1 MWPQGG
7 VTYISWKFG
16 HQWQFVISLL
26 ADHQLCSI
34 EISIEL
40 VFLSVR
46 VTSTKF
52 QEKVRQLRTPRP
64 NDRTPCHVHMG
75 SIKTVTL
82 QVLAAGHFP
91 HL

>member
-1 MWPQGG
+1 MATRWRHIYQLEIWPPMTICHFPIDRSS
-7 VTYISWKFG
+7 V
-16 HQWQFVISLL
+16 
-26 ADHQLCSI
+26 SI

-52 QEKVRQLRTPRP
+52 QEKVRQLRTARP